1 MEKKHEMSA
10 AVLAQVEVFEYLKER
25 GGNRKTKMEAYCDLL
40 DKSVAGFVSPTL
52 KKRDYD
58 LAPYQCHVT
67 VSDLAVSWHWHRAT
81 VRSFLDAMEAF
92 GLLKRIKLIKSIVI
106 TMTVQSGHSA
116 FAEDVQQTPCLATQ
130 LREVLS
136 VWVIGKSDSAATGAA
151 CGQLVR
157 RAMAEAGVQDT
168 PCSGV
173 HVSVGMSSR
182 NDDPQAVAIRATAM
196 GSVALAAM
204 RRVLRRSRFDDGLE
218 LMDFFR
224 LDLGGGWTSL
234 IETSKELA
242 GLIFDA
248 EACATTVSP
257 DEEAESLRSFRK
269 PFLALAAKVLEEA
282 D

>member
-92 GLLKRIKLIKSIVI
+92 GLLKRIKLMKIIVI

-136 VWVIGKSDSAATGAA
+136 DWVIGKSDSAATGAA

-204 RRVLRRSRFDDGLE
+204 QRVLRRSRFDDGLE